1 MKVSPTNIPDLL
13 IIEPAIFEDERGF
26 FYESYNQQKF
36 LENGLN
42 FDFVQ
47 DNHSKSTF
55 GVLRGLHFQTGI
67 HAQTK
72 LVRVIQGSVI
82 DVAVDLRIGSPTYLQ
97 SFSIELSA
105 ENKKQLLIPKGFA
118 HGFLVT
124 TETCEFLYKC
134 DAFYNK
140 EADGGVY
147 FNDLSL
153 NIDWGNFEAA
163 NYVTSEKDKNLP
175 LVKDTTFDFPFEK
188 YTNTL

>member
-72 LVRVIQGSVI
+72 LVRVIQGCVI

-118 HGFLVT
+118 HGFLVI
-124 TETCEFLYKC
+124 TENCEFIYKC
-134 DAFYNK
+134 DALYNK
-140 EADGGVY
+140 EADGGIY
-147 FNDLSL
+147 FNDASL
-153 NIDWGNFEAA
+153 DIDWGNIDLD
-163 NYVTSEKDKNLP
+163 NLIISDKDKNLP
-175 LVKDTTFDFPFEK
+175 LVKDATFYFPFEK

>member
-72 LVRVIQGSVI
+72 LVRVIQGCVI

-118 HGFLVT
+118 HGFLVI
-124 TETCEFLYKC
+124 TENCEFIYKC
-134 DAFYNK
+134 DALYNK
-140 EADGGVY
+140 EADAGVY
-147 FNDLSL
+147 FNDPSL
-153 NIDWGNFEAA
+153 NIDWGNIEAT
-163 NYVTSEKDKNLP
+163 NYIISEKDKN
-175 LVKDTTFDFPFEK
+175 
-188 YTNTL
+188 

>member
-72 LVRVIQGSVI
+72 LVRVIQGCVI

-118 HGFLVT
+118 HGFVVLS
-124 TETCEFLYKC
+124 ETCEFLYKC
-134 DAFYNK
+134 DALYNK
-140 EADGGVY
+140 EADGGIY
-147 FNDLSL
+147 FNDASL
-153 NIDWGNFEAA
+153 DIDWGNIEAT
-163 NYVTSEKDKNLP
+163 NYIISEKDKNLP
-175 LVKDTTFDFPFEK
+175 LVNNAYFYFPFEK